1 MGKLKEIVL
10 KYKNIIA
17 VLLTIFVAIGINVT
31 FDNDLNALKLNSSI
45 YNIFFLYNIQ
55 EFSNKRQKIM
65 DMFINTWIYI
75 CNMFSNWRYL

>member
-31 FDNDLNALKLNSSI
+31 FDNDLNALKLNSII
-45 YNIFFLYNIQ
+45 YNIYFLYNIQ